1 MRPQPSFP
9 AAILHLIQQEF
20 NKSFHRALERQKR
33 VQWPDFDSL
42 RQALAA
48 GEFRPELVALSGEIA
63 PPERLTLL
71 PAVPRRVATKAPP
84 QETGTPPPPLAH
96 QIRNQCQEEEQ
107 NPYPAPLLQV
117 GPGFLIRR
125 VIDDTASQ
133 GVDIPETDDGRH
145 FCLSFHLKGMCNS
158 NCGGRHSHR
167 ALSQSKFGRLV
178 GWCEKFCSEEA
189 APPVRE
195 VDAGGRSQASTLF
208 SRTGRPRGIQGTQIT
223 TGGEERNHP
232 PPQKNLKGG
241 DT

>member
-1 MRPQPSFP
+1 M
-9 AAILHLIQQEF
+9 
-20 NKSFHRALERQKR
+20 
-33 VQWPDFDSL
+33 
-42 RQALAA
+42 
-48 GEFRPELVALSGEIA
+48 
-63 PPERLTLL
+63 
-71 PAVPRRVATKAPP
+71 PRRVATKAPP

-208 SRTGRPRGIQGTQIT
+208 SRTGRPRGSQGTQIT
-223 TGGEERNHP
+223 TGGGERNHP
-232 PPQKNLKGG
+232 PPPKKISKVETPDGEGALAEKYLGRFCQSDPPPIPSLCTPPPPPPRGPPEWRWGVLKYLKQFANLLGLPP
-241 DT
+241 T